1 MIAQKCMDT
10 LPTTIEEC
18 HQVIR
23 LLLNKLDDISK
34 RLDVLETENKAL
46 RLENAQLK
54 ERLNNNSS
62 NSSLP
67 PSKSLKKKKNNRQ
80 SSGKTSGGQKG
91 HKGHF
96 RELLPTNQVD
106 FIENCQVPTYCL
118 CGGKIKLS
126 GDYMRHQVHELP
138 ILKLHVTEYQL
149 QKGCCEHCDQK
160 HIASLPT
167 GITWGMTGSRL
178 TSFMSDL
185 VTRFGLSRREQRL
198 FLEEHF
204 QFRISLG
211 TVFNKQK
218 IVNAAME
225 APVAEL
231 LPIVKESSSVHSD
244 ETGHNR
250 DGKNHWM
257 WGFISKTAAFFSIHA
272 SRGKKVL
279 CAMMGDFKNI
289 VVSDRYAAYNMFDS
303 SQRQICWAH
312 LKRDFTKLS
321 EKDNKIIARI
331 GKHLLRCE
339 SDLFKIWHEF
349 KAGRILRYEL
359 LCETQSI
366 RQQIGELLEQ
376 GSYTDPKLRTARFCK
391 NLLGNFNALW
401 TFLEYDDVEPTNN
414 HAERSLRPSVIWRK
428 KYFFT
433 RSDYGTE
440 YVARSASINVTCK
453 LQKKSSFNFL
463 CTLLQNHFSGISTS
477 ALSLMA

>member
-1 MIAQKCMDT
+1 MNT

-23 LLLNKLDDISK
+23 LLLNKLDDLSN
-34 RLDVLETENKAL
+34 RVALLEGECKQL
-46 RLENAQLK
+46 RIENAQLK

-67 PSKSLKKKKNNRQ
+67 PSKSVKKKKNNRQ
-80 SSGKTSGGQKG
+80 SSGKASGGQKG
-91 HKGHF
+91 HKGHY
-96 RELLPTNQVD
+96 RELLPSDQVD
-106 FIENCQVPTYCL
+106 SIENCHLPKQCL
-118 CGGKIKLS
+118 CGGNIKPNS
-126 GDYMRHQVHELP
+126 DYVRHQVYELP
-138 ILKLHVTEYQL
+138 ELKLHVTEYQL
-149 QKGCCEHCDQK
+149 QKGCCEHCRQK
-160 HIASLPT
+160 HVACLPV
-167 GITWGMTGSRL
+167 GVTWGMTGSRL

-185 VTRFGLSRREQRL
+185 VTRFGLSRREQKL

-225 APVAEL
+225 TPVAEL
-231 LPIVKESSSVHSD
+231 LPIVKESHSVHSD

-279 CAMMGDFKNI
+279 CAMMGDFKNV
-289 VVSDRYAAYNMFDS
+289 VVSDRYAAYNIFDS
-303 SQRQICWAH
+303 SRRQICWAH

-321 EKDNKIIARI
+321 EKDDKIIARI
-331 GKHLLRCE
+331 GKNLLTCE

-349 KAGRILRYEL
+349 KTEKILRHEL
-359 LCETQSI
+359 LREAQSI
-366 RQQIGELLEQ
+366 RQRTGELLEQ
-376 GSYTDPKLRTARFCK
+376 GSYTDPKLRAARFCK
-391 NLLGNFNALW
+391 NLLENFNALW
-401 TFLEYDDVEPTNN
+401 TFLECDDVEPTNN
-414 HAERSLRPSVIWRK
+414 HAERSLRPLVIWRK

-440 YVARSASINVTCK
+440 YVARSASLNVTCK

-477 ALSLMA
+477 ALSLMP